1 MIDLLTWRRA
11 GTLLLALLPQ
21 LVSEARAQIFKVQG
35 GSSTLMNADGAQVDF
50 KSPQYE
56 GSIGGGFVDGK
67 FGMGVVTRYRYRG
80 YLVTAGDDLVAFQLP
95 TDLFDSS
102 HYFSARGLG
111 ISHTDDQESFYA
123 LAGETST
130 WFGSGFFQAAQSER
144 PVAILF
150 FQRRITK
157 ELRVVSRNILSNR
170 QTSLQAVEWQPWKW
184 LKTSATGGAGSN
196 QKYFGAGFCA
206 ETDRLMLKGNYI
218 NAGSMFRRVTVV
230 SPLGSEVNK
239 ANAELLYRPNA
250 FFNITLGHQNI
261 LEPLTAPG
269 PVAQASV
276 NEVTSEFHFSRLYL
290 GGGLFGSTVSSRTA
304 TGANFYVGRRFG
316 DKLEINGNYFE
327 SHSRHEPTTAMLS
340 GTVRENLTQRFSLLQ
355 LVTHSDGQTTAAF
368 GGDFISNRLYLRA
381 DYQNVYLP
389 FRPNKPFQQALALN
403 AGLRIA
409 GPLQL
414 TAASSVGPDGHL
426 RYSFGA
432 STFVYHERGMLSLQS
447 RSQDTFSMPKFVVQ
461 GIVKDDQGQP
471 LEGAALHI
479 GREVAYSD
487 SRGHFAV
494 RFRKHGPF
502 SLQVEPNE
510 FLSPGFF
517 EILKAPPTA
526 KAETDDAAQEI
537 EIVVRRVKR
546 RQAIVA
552 EGKREL

>member
-1 MIDLLTWRRA
+1 MIHLIAWRRA
-11 GTLLLALLPQ
+11 GALLLALLPQ
-21 LVSEARAQIFKVQG
+21 LMFEAHAQIFKVQG
-35 GSSTLMNADGAQVDF
+35 GSSTLVNADGAQVDF

-56 GSIGGGFVDGK
+56 GSIGAGFVNGK
-67 FGMGVVTRYRYRG
+67 FGMGAVTRFRYRE
-80 YLVTAGDDLVAFQLP
+80 YLVSAGDDLVGFQLP
-95 TDLFDSS
+95 TDFFDSS

-111 ISHTDDQESFYA
+111 ISHSDEQGSLYA

-130 WFGSGFFQAAQSER
+130 WFGSGFFQAAQTEH

-150 FQRRITK
+150 LRRRVSK
-157 ELRVVSRNILSNR
+157 NLRFVSRNILSNR

-196 QKYFGAGFCA
+196 QKYFGAGFCV
-206 ETDRLMLKGNYI
+206 ETDLLMLKANYI
-218 NAGSMFRRVTVV
+218 NAGSTFRRVMVV

-239 ANAELLYRPNA
+239 GNVELVYRANT

-261 LEPLTAPG
+261 LEPLAAPG
-269 PVAQASV
+269 PMAQASV
-276 NEVTSEFHFSRLYL
+276 NDVSGEFHFSGVYL

-304 TGANFYVGRRFG
+304 TGANFYGGRRFG
-316 DKLEINGNYFE
+316 NKLEINGNYFE
-327 SHSRHEPTTAMLS
+327 SHAYHQPTTVMLS
-340 GTVRENLTQRFSLLQ
+340 GTLRENLTQRFSLLQ

-389 FRPNKPFQQALALN
+389 FRPNRPFQQALALD

-432 STFVYHERGMLSLQS
+432 STFVYHERGMISLNS
-447 RSQDTFSMPKFVVQ
+447 RSRDTFSMPKFVVQ
-461 GIVKDDQGQP
+461 GIVKDNQGQP
-471 LEGAALHI
+471 VEGAALRI

-487 SRGHFAV
+487 TLGHFSV

-502 SLQVEPNE
+502 SLQVQPDE
-510 FLSPGFF
+510 FLSAGVF
-517 EILKAPPTA
+517 EVLKTPSAA
-526 KAETDDAAQEI
+526 KAEMDESAQEI
-537 EIVVRRVKR
+537 EIVVRRMKPNSQSR
-546 RQAIVA
+546 
-552 EGKREL
+552 